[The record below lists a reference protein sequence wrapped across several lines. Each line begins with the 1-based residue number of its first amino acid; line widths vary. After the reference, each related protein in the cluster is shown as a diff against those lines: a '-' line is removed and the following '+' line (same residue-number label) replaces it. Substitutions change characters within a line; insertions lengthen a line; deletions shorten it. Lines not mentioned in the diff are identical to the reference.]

1 MKRIRLKWLLI
12 GATLAYT
19 LFASC
24 SKDDEVDITYDKDDY
39 KYVGQAIG
47 NMSADEWYPGGR
59 LGTTD
64 NTSSTC
70 YQDQSPAI
78 DAADLVEAFLKQ
90 QDAHSDGSR
99 SCLRALTV
107 Y

>member
-1 MKRIRLKWLLI
+1 MKRISLNGLLI
-12 GATLAYT
+12 GAALTCT

-24 SKDDEVDITYDKDDY
+24 SKDDEVDVAYDKDDY

-64 NTSSTC
+64 NTVAPVTRTSR
-70 YQDQSPAI
+70 PP
-78 DAADLVEAFLKQ
+78 LMQ
-90 QDAHSDGSR
+90 Q
-99 SCLRALTV
+99 T
-107 Y
+107 